1 MSDHDAF
8 AERGRAL
15 EEEYFRKKDRELVEK
30 MRNAAAAEQARGE
43 MGRQTGITDS
53 ALLGEL
59 QELGFTPDTVVLLP
73 LVPVL
78 ELAWAEGGITP
89 AERQLLLSLARSRGI
104 ADGSVADRQLND
116 WMASRPSPAVFER
129 AGRLIS
135 AVLSSGTGTVSA
147 GLTADQLVAYCEQ
160 IASASGGLLGL
171 RIGSVSSEEKTLLTR
186 IAADLKARQ

>member
-104 ADGSVADRQLND
+104 ADGSAADRQLND